1 MTTETLCR
9 ADLIRAVRRH
19 AMALYEQGWDEV
31 EECYTD
37 DDLDA
42 FIGEAATAKAAIKT
56 VAATLGLPAVG
67 LTGYIVTNA
76 DVDGTSRRAY
86 KSLRYAAER
95 FEDMTGQPLPA
106 DAADRL
112 GLGQSVTIVGTF
124 GNVVTIRQ
132 A

>member
-1 MTTETLCR
+1 MTR
-9 ADLIRAVRRH
+9 SDLILAVRRH
-19 AMALYEQGWDEV
+19 ALSMYDQGWDEV
-31 EECYTD
+31 EECCTD

-42 FIGEAATAKAAIKT
+42 FIGEASTAEAAIKA
-56 VAATLGLPAVG
+56 VAATMGLPAAR
-67 LTGYIVTNA
+67 LTGYVVTNA

-112 GLGQSVTIVGTF
+112 GLGQSVKIVGTF